1 VRRTSKFGL
10 VAASIAAVTLL
21 GVSACSSGGGAPAP
35 DESESA
41 GLPTSFTED
50 LVDQAKAEGELVI
63 YMDGDERSV
72 QNWAAAF
79 TEKYGIAVTTSRK
92 GSAEQSQTV
101 NQEFAAGQHLHD
113 ITITTDVLALA
124 DWAQSGV
131 LAEYVP
137 TDVDLWPSNLGE
149 AGLYYPFQNTSVQ
162 TVAWNTENV
171 TPDEQAALIQ
181 DPLEAMMDPAFKG
194 RVGIINPTSAT
205 RMSTWYNYTD
215 GPNKNLYGG
224 WGLVE
229 SIAANEPIVYGDV
242 IALIQGLTIG
252 EVDAVYGG
260 VPDGYV
266 AINVAS
272 GAPLADSYPS
282 HPAAITGYTSI
293 MSDAP
298 HPYAARLFQ
307 EWAATPESA
316 ALFSETSSTYPL
328 NSEVE
333 DQRAVTKEPWYTP
346 VSTVL
351 DDLWV
356 DWALD
361 SDFVAAT
368 QPNSPWITKFNTIMG
383 ITN

>member
-1 VRRTSKFGL
+1 MTGDDLPVEVEDFLLSLRVERGRS
-10 VAASIAAVTLL
+10 ANTLK
-21 GVSACSSGGGAPAP
+21 AYAN
-35 DESESA
+35 
-41 GLPTSFTED
+41 D
-50 LVDQAKAEGELVI
+50 LRA
-63 YMDGDERSV
+63 Y
-72 QNWAAAF
+72 
-79 TEKYGIAVTTSRK
+79 
-92 GSAEQSQTV
+92 
-101 NQEFAAGQHLHD
+101 
-113 ITITTDVLALA
+113 
-124 DWAQSGV
+124 
-131 LAEYVP
+131 
-137 TDVDLWPSNLGE
+137 
-149 AGLYYPFQNTSVQ
+149 
-162 TVAWNTENV
+162 VAWL
-171 TPDEQAALIQ
+171 DA
-181 DPLEAMMDPAFKG
+181 
-194 RVGIINPTSAT
+194 R
-205 RMSTWYNYTD
+205 
-215 GPNKNLYGG
+215 
-224 WGLVE
+224 
-229 SIAANEPIVYGDV
+229 
-242 IALIQGLTIG
+242 GLTIG